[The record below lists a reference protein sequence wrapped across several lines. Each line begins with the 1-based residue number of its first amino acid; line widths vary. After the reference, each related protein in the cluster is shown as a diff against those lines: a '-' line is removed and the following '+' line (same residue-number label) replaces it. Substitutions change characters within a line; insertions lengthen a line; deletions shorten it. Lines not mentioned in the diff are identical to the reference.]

1 MKPTIKFSFLIVTLL
16 LFVSCSSDSEDD
28 ITQPPQG
35 TVTYVGN
42 VKAIIDNNCL
52 GCHTDPPVNGAPFA
66 LTNYTQVSSN
76 AALILTAIS
85 KPTGAAGAMPPGTG
99 PRLPQATIDII
110 DQWIQDGTLE
120 N

>member
-1 MKPTIKFSFLIVTLL
+1 MKPLTKISLL
-16 LFVSCSSDSEDD
+16 LFTLILLVSCSSDSEDD
-28 ITQPPQG
+28 MGPNQG
-35 TVTYVGN
+35 PVTYDGN

-52 GCHTDPPVNGAPFA
+52 ACHIDPPVNGAPFA
-66 LTNYTQVSSN
+66 LTNYTQVSSR

-85 KPTGAAGAMPPGTG
+85 KQAGTAGAMPPSG
-99 PRLPQATIDII
+99 RLPQSTIDLI